1 MIRWVSAQ
9 AYQDRLEPREWRRI
23 TATFTLVA
31 LPLFFFLP
39 SLLAVLLA
47 VALALKFVAIVRA
60 DERLAITAALGLML
74 IGGMVIYGQ
83 LRTLGLT
90 LSFVALLVTMSVCK
104 LLESRNRRDVHVL
117 FLLETLLMLA
127 FLMFSQSILIFLY

>member
-39 SLLAVLLA
+39 GTLAALLA
-47 VALALKFVAIVRA
+47 VALAMKFVAIVRG
-60 DERLAITAALGLML
+60 DERLAITVALGLML
-74 IGGMVIYGQ
+74 SGGMAI
-83 LRTLGLT
+83 
-90 LSFVALLVTMSVCK
+90 
-104 LLESRNRRDVHVL
+104 
-117 FLLETLLMLA
+117 
-127 FLMFSQSILIFLY
+127 